1 MKYMTNQLIR
11 FSMISA
17 LVFYDCLSA
26 SNSLASAFPSLSEAE
41 ISVTEGSGK
50 TSDIVHD
57 QEVNQGITTMAYTS
71 LCEQGPPF
79 CVYSVEPG
87 VVAGIE
93 WGKASVN
100 ANPNT
105 GSISLYTRAAHAV
118 IGKMGWWVDFPF
130 SNPFYYEPQTF
141 GLSTASG
148 YVRNTYQLV
157 STGEVQPGT
166 PVTVHTNIDLEGVFD
181 DYPTSGIKVAV
192 LINNVE
198 DAYWTESNHGINFG
212 FIEDMG
218 IPAWRFSTENSS
230 ETDISLSNQFDKQFE
245 VGDLIVL
252 EALLVGYSSLANIND
267 GRVDTF
273 ADFQSTLKTTLSV
286 NTAGVSLKAV
296 PLPAAFF
303 TFNSAL
309 LGFAGLRSLA
319 RRRRI

>member
-1 MKYMTNQLIR
+1 
-11 FSMISA
+11 MISA
-17 LVFYDCLSA
+17 LVYGGLSA
-26 SNSLASAFPSLSEAE
+26 SNSQASAFPSLSEAE
-41 ISVTEGSGK
+41 ISVTEGIGK
-50 TSDIVHD
+50 RSDIVHD

-71 LCEQGPPF
+71 LCEQGPPY

-93 WGKASVN
+93 WGKASVS

-105 GSISLYTRAAHAV
+105 GSINLYTRAAHAV
-118 IGKMGWWVDFPF
+118 SGKMGWWVDFPL

-148 YVRNTYQLV
+148 YVRNTFQLV
-157 STGEVQPGT
+157 STTGDVQPGT

-181 DYPTSGIKVAV
+181 DYPTSGIKLAV
-192 LINNVE
+192 LTNKLE

-230 ETDISLSNQFDKQFE
+230 ETDISFSNQFDKQFE

-252 EALLVGYSSLANIND
+252 EALFVGYSSLANIGD